1 MAFCDSLRYT
11 IEKTIETS
19 LMLDD
24 TQMKKMRKN
33 IKSAK
38 DGKKLVAAKVMKTF
52 EELKEW
58 NEQLLK
64 EIERRLNIYHGLKCS
79 EYPGNNW

>member
-1 MAFCDSLRYT
+1 MAFCDSRRYT

-24 TQMKKMRKN
+24 TQMKNMRKN

-52 EELKEW
+52 EEIEEW
-58 NEQLLK
+58 NEQLRK
-64 EIERRLNIYHGLKCS
+64 EIERRLSIYHGLKCS